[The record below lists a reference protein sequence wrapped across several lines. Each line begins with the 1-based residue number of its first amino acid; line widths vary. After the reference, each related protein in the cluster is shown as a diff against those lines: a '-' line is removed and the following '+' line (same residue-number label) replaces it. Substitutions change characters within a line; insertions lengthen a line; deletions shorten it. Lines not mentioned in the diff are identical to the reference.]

1 MSTIA
6 VKIVKIG
13 EAPKEVGIASGSSVR
28 DAIVAANITNPDAFS
43 VRYIGSHSEIA
54 LTATLREDTTIV
66 LTKKENITG
75 GLN

>member
-13 EAPKEVGIASGSSVR
+13 EAPKEVGVTAGSTVR
-28 DAIVAANITNPDAFS
+28 DAIVAAGITNPDAFS
-43 VRYIGSHSEIA
+43 VRYVGAHSEVP
-54 LTATLREDTTIV
+54 LTASLREDTTIV
-66 LTKKENITG
+66 LTKQENITG